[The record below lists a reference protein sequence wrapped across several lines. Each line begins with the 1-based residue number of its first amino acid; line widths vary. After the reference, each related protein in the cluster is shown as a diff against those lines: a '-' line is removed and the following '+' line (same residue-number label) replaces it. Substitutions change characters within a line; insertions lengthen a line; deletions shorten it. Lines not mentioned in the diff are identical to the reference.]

1 MYFNYDDRISR
12 QGWVYPFS
20 WNPSVKSIG
29 LFSCSSSSTRR
40 NPSVGFAV
48 PALDSQLIL
57 PSDCYLIE
65 HIWKSILQFL
75 FLRFNTMLRNG
86 KKSEKMSTN
95 LCLSFDPSLQ
105 SCAPLAT
112 VLGLKDFS
120 EGLYYFLLTMPLR
133 FLHFRDSLAIF
144 PVQPLPL
151 TGPVEHQRICKTL

>member
-20 WNPSVKSIG
+20 WNPSAKSIG

-57 PSDCYLIE
+57 PSDCYLMKQ
-65 HIWKSILQFL
+65 IWESILQFL
-75 FLRFNTMLRNG
+75 CDLIQCCVMVENQ
-86 KKSEKMSTN
+86 KIMSTN

-151 TGPVEHQRICKTL
+151 TGPVEHQKIRMTL